1 MAERWSDRSQD
12 RTPSGPSGSG
22 RSRRGLLPAVLGLA
36 LLAGGGYLWFGQSGQ
51 AQQAAL
57 DQAVAA
63 VEPDAAAAVAGA
75 PADLPEPPA
84 GRATDGSPRTLA
96 IPALDVEAPVVPV
109 RTDGDV
115 LVPPSD
121 ARTLGWWSQGAEP
134 GARRGSALVTGHTVH
149 TGGGALDRLET
160 LRAGD
165 AISVTTRRGE
175 LDYRVTSVEVFDKGS
190 VTRRS
195 ERLFS
200 QEVPGRLVVVTCED
214 WDGERYLSNVV
225 VTATP
230 R

>member
-1 MAERWSDRSQD
+1 M
-12 RTPSGPSGSG
+12 
-22 RSRRGLLPAVLGLA
+22 LGVA
-36 LLAGGGYLWFGQSGQ
+36 LLVGGGYLWFGQSGQ

-57 DQAVAA
+57 DGAVAA
-63 VEPDAAAAVAGA
+63 VEPESAAAE
-75 PADLPEPPA
+75 PADDLPEPPP
-84 GRATDGSPRTLA
+84 GRATPGSPRRLV
-96 IPALDVEAPVVPV
+96 IPALGVEAPVVPV

-115 LVPPSD
+115 LIPPSD
-121 ARTLGWWSQGAEP
+121 AQTLGWWSQGAEP

-160 LRAGD
+160 LEVGD
-165 AISVTTRRGE
+165 AVSVTTSRGG
-175 LDYRVTSVEVFDKGS
+175 LDYRVTSVEVFDKGA

-195 ERLFS
+195 GRLFS

>member
-1 MAERWSDRSQD
+1 M
-12 RTPSGPSGSG
+12 
-22 RSRRGLLPAVLGLA
+22 LGLT
-36 LLAGGGYLWFGQSGQ
+36 LLGGGGYLWFGQSGE

-63 VEPDAAAAVAGA
+63 VEPDAAAAAA
-75 PADLPEPPA
+75 AESPADLPEPPA
-84 GRATDGSPRTLA
+84 GRATSGSPRGLT

-121 ARTLGWWSQGAEP
+121 AQTLGWWSQGAEP
-134 GARRGSALVTGHTVH
+134 GARRGSALITGHTVH

-160 LRAGD
+160 LQSGD
-165 AISVTTRRGE
+165 AIVVTTGRGE
-175 LDYRVTSVEVFDKGS
+175 LDYRVASVEVFDKGA
-190 VTRRS
+190 VTRKS

-214 WDGERYLSNVV
+214 WDGERYLANVV

>member
-1 MAERWSDRSQD
+1 M
-12 RTPSGPSGSG
+12 
-22 RSRRGLLPAVLGLA
+22 LGVA
-36 LLAGGGYLWFGQSGQ
+36 LLGGGGYLWFGQSGE

-57 DQAVAA
+57 DEAVAA
-63 VEPDAAAAVAGA
+63 VEPESAAAVA
-75 PADLPEPPA
+75 PADDLPDPPP
-84 GRATDGSPRTLA
+84 GRATPGSPRRLT

-121 ARTLGWWSQGAEP
+121 AQTLGWWSQGAEP

-160 LRAGD
+160 LEVGD
-165 AISVTTRRGE
+165 AVSVTTERGQ
-175 LDYRVTSVEVFDKGS
+175 LDYRVASVEVFGKGA

-214 WDGERYLSNVV
+214 WDGQRYLSNVV